1 MNNESSDII
10 RMFYTAF
17 DALLP
22 AERREDA
29 RPLLPRSQLAE
40 IEEMNGWVYER
51 INNGV
56 YKTGFASTQAAYE
69 ENVYPLFEAL
79 DRVERHL
86 AERGT
91 RYLFGDHVTEADVRL
106 YPTII
111 RFDAAYHTIFK
122 CNIKSEFTVAKKLV
136 RWLICVGNSDSAR
149 LSKDTRLA
157 AQAVLG

>member
-1 MNNESSDII
+1 
-10 RMFYTAF
+10 MFYTAF

-29 RPLLPRSQLAE
+29 RPLLPHARRAE
-40 IEEMNGWVYER
+40 IEDMNAWVYER

-69 ENVYPLFEAL
+69 ENVFPLFEAL
-79 DRVERHL
+79 DRIERHL
-86 AERGT
+86 TDCGT
-91 RYLFGDHVTEADVRL
+91 KYLFGEHVTEADVRL

-122 CNIKSEFTVAKKLV
+122 CNIKSKYHVTRMCDVA
-136 RWLICVGNSDSAR
+136 IGN
-149 LSKDTRLA
+149 LC
-157 AQAVLG
+157 